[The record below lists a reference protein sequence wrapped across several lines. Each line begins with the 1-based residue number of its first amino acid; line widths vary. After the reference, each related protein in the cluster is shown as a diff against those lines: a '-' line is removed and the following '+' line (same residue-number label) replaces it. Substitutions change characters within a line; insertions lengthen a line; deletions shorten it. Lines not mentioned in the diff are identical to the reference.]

1 MVTKKGVSLAI
12 TTVIVWAV
20 LNVLSRYCVLKYDV
34 NIIVFTYFLIF
45 AGGVALM
52 LIRQKVS
59 PGNWHNGVKYSW
71 MYTSMEIIRSFS
83 MITTY
88 LYINTTEA
96 SLLFNLEVVI
106 TYLVTYLAFRR
117 LPEKN
122 EYWGILVILAGIIL
136 FLFSLP
142 EPVRF
147 KVGILIFIASTASCI
162 RSVVVEKTTTNSPAT
177 TVRQKCGISGYTMFV
192 GGSVLILLFTGIAVF
207 KEFLPAHAPGVFAVL
222 DYLPDIREVLH
233 PETIISACVT
243 GFFINS
249 ATIYLFYSTLQFTHS
264 ETFMAV
270 RAFQP
275 AIVYGIEVGAAFY
288 YYAMHPMLTT
298 RDYIL
303 GGVIIL
309 GSLLIL
315 VIPSK
320 GKFIPPS
327 KDFIAE

>member
-12 TTVIVWAV
+12 TTVIVWAI
-20 LNVLSRYCVLKYDV
+20 LNVISRYCVLKYDV
-34 NIIVFTYFLIF
+34 NIIVFTCILIF

-52 LIRQKVS
+52 LIRQTVS
-59 PGNWHNGVKYSW
+59 PQNWRNGVKYSW
-71 MYTSMEIIRSFS
+71 LYTSMQMIRSFS
-83 MITTY
+83 MITAY
-88 LYINTTEA
+88 LYITTTEA
-96 SLLFNLEVVI
+96 SLLFNLEIVI

-122 EYWGILVILAGIIL
+122 EYWGILVILTGIIL
-136 FLFSLP
+136 FLISLP
-142 EPVRF
+142 ESIRL

-162 RSVVVEKTTTNSPAT
+162 RSVVVEKSVTNNPTT

-192 GGSVLILLFTGIAVF
+192 GGAALILLFSGIAIF
-207 KEFLPAHAPGVFAVL
+207 KEFLPPHTPGVYMLL
-222 DYLPDIREVLH
+222 DYLPDIKEVLH
-233 PETIISACVT
+233 PQTIISACIT

-249 ATIYLFYSTLQFTHS
+249 ASVYLFYATLQFTHS

-275 AIVYGIEVGAAFY
+275 AIVYGIEIGAAYFY
-288 YYAMHPMLTT
+288 YDMYQSLTT
-298 RDYIL
+298 KDYIL

-315 VIPSK
+315 IIPLK
-320 GKFIPPS
+320 GKFIAPS